1 MSGNGFTGILS
12 PYIGALQSLKAISL
26 SQNKLNGTLQL
37 HTKGKNLLWNLA
49 YLYFVS
55 VVTYIYLKLIRS
67 VRTSEEEWL
76 I

>member
-37 HTKGKNLLWNLA
+37 HTKGKNLL
-49 YLYFVS
+49 
-55 VVTYIYLKLIRS
+55 
-67 VRTSEEEWL
+67 
-76 I
+76 